1 MTLIY
6 SIYSLINSP
15 GEYVNTRELLEHA
28 PPNLKDSDL
37 EDWGWGS
44 LGSAFIIST
53 ADDVHA
59 EKI

>member
-1 MTLIY
+1 M
-6 SIYSLINSP
+6 YSLINSP

-44 LGSAFIIST
+44 LGSALIIST